1 MASPRNTRIA
11 LSEIPDRMELL
22 RVATTPTNPEAAEP
36 TPANILNQTIF
47 DNTSNNI
54 SLDHESPVA
63 SPDEIV
69 IKQRGRRRF
78 TLTWSPDKMSTQS
91 PFQKTPTKLS
101 NHMILRSSPRKR
113 LLMTSESPFGRS
125 QMDSSSPA
133 DNIKNLSGFRSPCNG
148 TPIIKKLKLDETPVA
163 QTNRNVDLNVML
175 KGLSHNQLVEMIGN
189 LVTKDARLEE
199 IIRSDFPMPDIGY
212 LEDELILCKRNI
224 FKSLPTSRL
233 CKKTDSTAYAK
244 AVMHVSAFKTA
255 IIGHTRK
262 LHDSSHWDALLDYV
276 LMAWNYVRATPI
288 WDNNSHNA
296 IRRQCFKVLT
306 CHCVAAVKHGGLRL
320 GTQRLNNLERN
331 LGDWSKDHEDVL
343 SCVNALN
350 RTLNFRS
357 SI

>member
-11 LSEIPDRMELL
+11 LSEIPDRLELL

-47 DNTSNNI
+47 DNAINNM

-78 TLTWSPDKMSTQS
+78 TLTWSPDKLSSQS
-91 PFQKTPTKLS
+91 PFQKTPTKIAT
-101 NHMILRSSPRKR
+101 HMTLRSSPRKR
-113 LLMTSESPFGRS
+113 LLMTETPYSKSPS
-125 QMDSSSPA
+125 ADSCAS
-133 DNIKNLSGFRSPCNG
+133 DNIGRLSGFRSPCNM
-148 TPIIKKLKLDETPVA
+148 TPIVKKLKLDETPVA
-163 QTNRNVDLNVML
+163 QTNFNTSLDVML
-175 KGLSHNQLVEMIGN
+175 KGLSHNQLVEMIGH
-189 LVTKDARLEE
+189 LVAKDAKLEE
-199 IIRSDFPMPDIGY
+199 VIRSDFPLPDIGY

-233 CKKTDSTAYAK
+233 CKKTDSSAYAK

-255 IIGHTRK
+255 IISHTRK
-262 LHDSSHWDALLDYV
+262 LHDSSHWDALLDYA

-296 IRRQCFKVLT
+296 IRRQCFKILT
-306 CHCVAAVKHGGLRL
+306 CHCVAALKHGGLRV
-320 GTQRLNNLERN
+320 GVQRLNNLERN
-331 LGDWSKDHEDVL
+331 LADWSKDHEDVL

-350 RTLNFRS
+350 KTFNFRS
-357 SI
+357 SM

>member
-11 LSEIPDRMELL
+11 LSEIPDRLELL

-36 TPANILNQTIF
+36 TPANVLNQTIF
-47 DNTSNNI
+47 DNAINNI

-69 IKQRGRRRF
+69 IKQRGRRRM
-78 TLTWSPDKMSTQS
+78 TITWSPDKLSTQS
-91 PFQKTPTKLS
+91 PFQKTPTKIA
-101 NHMILRSSPRKR
+101 NHMTLRSSPRKR
-113 LLMTSESPFGRS
+113 LLMSESSPYARS
-125 QMDSSSPA
+125 SMDSSASV
-133 DNIKNLSGFRSPCNG
+133 NIQNLSGFRSPCNT
-148 TPIIKKLKLDETPVA
+148 TPIVKKLKLDETPVA
-163 QTNRNVDLNVML
+163 QTNRNISLNVML
-175 KGLSHNQLVEMIGN
+175 KGLSHSQLVDMIGN
-189 LVTKDARLEE
+189 LVAKDARLEE
-199 IIRSDFPMPDIGY
+199 VIRSDFPMPDIGY
-212 LEDELILCKRNI
+212 LEDELVLCKRNI

-255 IIGHTRK
+255 IMSHTRK

-276 LMAWNYVRATPI
+276 LMAWSYVKATPV

-296 IRRQCFKVLT
+296 LRRQCFKVLT
-306 CHCVAAVKHGGLRL
+306 CHCVAALKHGGLRL

-331 LGDWSKDHEDVL
+331 LTDWAKDHEDVL

-350 RTLNFRS
+350 RTYNFRS

>member
-1 MASPRNTRIA
+1 MASPRNIRIA
-11 LSEIPDRMELL
+11 LSEIPDRLELL
-22 RVATTPTNPEAAEP
+22 RVATTPTNPEADEP

-47 DNTSNNI
+47 DNPINNI

-78 TLTWSPDKMSTQS
+78 TLTWSPDKQSTHS
-91 PFQKTPTKLS
+91 PFQKTPTKIAAAT
-101 NHMILRSSPRKR
+101 HMTLRSSPRKR
-113 LLMTSESPFGRS
+113 LLMTETPHIQSPMESL
-125 QMDSSSPA
+125 A
-133 DNIKNLSGFRSPCNG
+133 TDNIQRLSGYRSSCNM
-148 TPIIKKLKLDETPVA
+148 TPIVKKLKLDETPVA
-163 QTNRNVDLNVML
+163 QTNHNISLNVML

-189 LVTKDARLEE
+189 LAAKDSKLEE
-199 IIRSDFPMPDIGY
+199 VIRQDFPMPDIGY
-212 LEDELILCKRNI
+212 LEDELTLCKRNI

-244 AVMHVSAFKTA
+244 AVMHVSAFKAA
-255 IIGHTRK
+255 IISHTRK

-296 IRRQCFKVLT
+296 IRRHCFKVLT
-306 CHCVAAVKHGGLRL
+306 CHCVAALKYGGLRL

-331 LGDWSKDHEDVL
+331 LADWSKDHEDVL

-350 RTLNFRS
+350 RTFNFRS